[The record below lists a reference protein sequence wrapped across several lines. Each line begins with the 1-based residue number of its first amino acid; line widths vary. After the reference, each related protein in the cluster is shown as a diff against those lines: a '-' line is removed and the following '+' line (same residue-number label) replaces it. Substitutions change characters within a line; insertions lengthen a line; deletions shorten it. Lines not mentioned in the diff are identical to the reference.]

1 VRVVLVLVAV
11 LFAEVSLAVVPP
23 AAGPVAFFSA
33 AGAFPAAPPLPA
45 ASSATAFFAGLPA
58 VDPPAVVF
66 LAGFPPPDALRDAD
80 LPVLRPAVPGAP
92 VAAVLRAAGS
102 AAVPAVL
109 DVDFRGADFSPEG
122 SRETGLPDVA
132 PAAAERA
139 DAVFPAVFFAT
150 MAAAPSHIVILLANR
165 AGTINRPQPR
175 GNGARRRFGP
185 PRAARSRDC
194 IGCAQLSAR

>member
-1 VRVVLVLVAV
+1 VAVVVVV
-11 LFAEVSLAVVPP
+11 LFAEVSLAVVLP
-23 AAGPVAFFSA
+23 AACSVAFFAA
-33 AGAFPAAPPLPA
+33 AGAFPAAPPVPA
-45 ASSATAFFAGLPA
+45 ASSATTFFAGVFLV
-58 VDPPAVVF
+58 VDPLAVVLF
-66 LAGFPPPDALRDAD
+66 GVPPPDVLRDAD
-80 LPVLRPAVPGAP
+80 LPLVRAAVPGAL

-102 AAVPAVL
+102 AAGPTAL
-109 DVDFRGADFSPEG
+109 DVDFRGAAFFPEG
-122 SRETGLPDVA
+122 SREEGLPDVA
-132 PAAAERA
+132 PAAAARA
-139 DAVFPAVFFAT
+139 DAVSPAVFFAT